1 MEQYSHKY
9 LKIGKLLS
17 VFVFFSLCFSFTYA
31 QKEVNPKVV
40 ELCKKAKHELNANN
54 FEKEPSYLRNAKKF
68 DLDASEE
75 QKAKQFKKAAD
86 YLKKAKKIDS
96 TFADIYVIEG
106 DMYNFSLESEKAV
119 QSYNKAIQLA
129 VNPKPLLYFIT
140 ASEEMKVGM
149 YAEAL
154 THYNIYLDKTLPD
167 CPLIKETMKGIQNCE
182 FSIEGMKHPVKYNP
196 VNMGAN
202 INSEYDEYLPAVI
215 ADETEII
222 YTVMRPRDKNTQ
234 CAFCLMEEDFY
245 TSKKENGEWQP
256 RTTLGY
262 PVNTGYNEGAQCI
275 SPDGKYLFYTMC
287 NTDAGV
293 GSCDLFWSKR
303 IGSRWSRPHN
313 FGAPVNTKSWES
325 QPSIGPDGKT
335 IYFISNRSG
344 GEGGMDIWKTE
355 MMEEGVFTVPVNI
368 GKVINTEYDEA
379 AAFIHADGK
388 TLYFASNGHP
398 GFGGMDIYY
407 STLSNEGWSKPTNLG
422 YPINSPADE
431 INLLINA
438 AGTTAYYSSDKDGGF
453 GGQDLY
459 TFELDESLRPTPV
472 TYIKGTVYDE
482 KTHEPLKATIEL
494 IDLNTNEVITST
506 SSDPQTGTFLAC
518 ILTGSN
524 ILMNV
529 SNPYYPFYS
538 ENFQIEK
545 NYTAL
550 EPYEKNI
557 ALRRP
562 DIGETFVLRNVFFDF
577 DKSILKNES
586 NVELDKLAAYLKENQ
601 KIRIELGGHTDNHG
615 SDTYNK
621 KLSLERAKAV
631 YDYLISKGIAANRM
645 SYEGYGATKPI
656 ATNETDEGRALNRR
670 TEFKIVGY

>member
-1 MEQYSHKY
+1 MEHFSQLYA
-9 LKIGKLLS
+9 KIGKILS
-17 VFVFFSLCFSFTYA
+17 VFVFFSFCFSFAFA
-31 QKEVNPKVV
+31 QKDVNPKVID
-40 ELCKKAKHELNANN
+40 LCKKAKHELNAKN
-54 FEKEPSYLRNAKKF
+54 
-68 DLDASEE
+68 
-75 QKAKQFKKAAD
+75 FKKAES
-86 YLKKAKKIDS
+86 YLVKAKKIDS
-96 TFADIYVIEG
+96 TFADIYVIQG
-106 DMYNFSLESEKAV
+106 DMFNFTLKSAEAV
-119 QSYNKAIQLA
+119 KSYNKAIQLA
-129 VNPKPLLYFIT
+129 IDPKPLLFFIT
-140 ASEEMKVGM
+140 ASEEMKIGE
-149 YAEAL
+149 YESAL

-167 CPLIKETMKGIQNCE
+167 CPLIKETMKGIQDCE
-182 FSIEGMKHPVKYNP
+182 FSIEALKHPVKYNP

-222 YTVMRPRDKNTQ
+222 YTVMRPRDKNTV

-245 TSKKENGEWQP
+245 TSTKENGKWTP
-256 RTTLGY
+256 RKALEY
-262 PVNTGYNEGAQCI
+262 PINTGYNEGAQCI
-275 SPDGKYLFYTMC
+275 SPDGKYLFYTLC
-287 NTDAGV
+287 NTDAGL

-303 IGSRWSRPHN
+303 IGSRWSRPRN
-313 FGAPVNTKSWES
+313 FGAPVNSKSWES

-355 MMEEGVFTVPVNI
+355 MMEEGVFSVPENL

-398 GFGGMDIYY
+398 GFGGMDIYF
-407 STLSNEGWSKPTNLG
+407 STLTHNGWTKPTNLG
-422 YPINSPADE
+422 HPINTPADE

-472 TYIKGTVYDE
+472 TYIKGTIYDE
-482 KTHEPLKATIEL
+482 KTREPLKATIEL

-506 SSDPQTGTFLAC
+506 ASDPQTGTFLAC

-545 NYTAL
+545 NYTEL
-550 EPYEKNI
+550 NPYEKNI

-562 DIGETFVLRNVFFDF
+562 EIGETFVLRNVFFDF

-586 NVELDKLAAYLKENQ
+586 NVELDKLAAYLQENQ
-601 KIRIELGGHTDNHG
+601 RMKIELGGHTDNHG
-615 SDTYNK
+615 SDTYNQ

-631 YDYLISKGIAANRM
+631 YDYLISKGISASRM
-645 SYEGYGATKPI
+645 SYKGYGATQPI